1 MLDVMDP
8 VAARSLL
15 DDVGFLLVPGAP
27 FAHGRAYLLV
37 ALRSAPTLAHFDP
50 ERVDYWTNIDGR
62 GMAASLD
69 WPSHA
74 PEAQDFS
81 WGVIRVVDRLNVSN
95 EFVCFGGRL
104 EVDRVQDVKVVVF
117 SSEAPILARGGHSQ
131 DWEVGSQEIY
141 AYLGRLRAAADPR
154 ATLERRLA
162 AMSPVAR
169 YAAFVAES
177 VETIAAGERRAD
189 WRWASR
195 LTLLDERRR
204 LRDRYPADWTAG
216 DDLARELDA
225 GPASA
230 SGSALG

>member
-8 VAARSLL
+8 VAARALL
-15 DDVGFLLVPGAP
+15 DDIGFLLVPGAP
-27 FAHGRAYLLV
+27 FARGRAYLLV

-50 ERVDYWTNIDGR
+50 ERVDYWTNVGGR

-74 PEAQDFS
+74 PEMQEFS
-81 WGVIRVVDRLNVSN
+81 WGLIRVVDRLNVSN

-104 EVDRVQDVKVVVF
+104 EIERVDDVKVAVF

-154 ATLERRLA
+154 ATLERHLA
-162 AMSPVAR
+162 SMSPVAR

-204 LRDRYPADWTAG
+204 LRDQYPADWTAG
-216 DDLARELDA
+216 DELALELA
-225 GPASA
+225 ARPAIASGPA
-230 SGSALG
+230 LG

>member
-15 DDVGFLLVPGAP
+15 DEIGFLLVPGAP
-27 FAHGRAYLLV
+27 FARGHAYLLV
-37 ALRSAPTLAHFDP
+37 ALRSAPTLDHFDP
-50 ERVDYWTNIDGR
+50 ERVDYWTNLGGR

-74 PEAQDFS
+74 ADTQDFS
-81 WGVIRVVDRLNVSN
+81 WGLIRVVDRLNVSN
-95 EFVCFGGRL
+95 EFVSFGGKL
-104 EVDRVQDVKVVVF
+104 EVDRVQDVKVAVF

-131 DWEVGSQEIY
+131 DWELGSQEIY

-154 ATLERRLA
+154 ATLEQRLA

-189 WRWASR
+189 WRWPSR
-195 LTLLDERRR
+195 LVLLDERRR
-204 LRDRYPADWTAG
+204 LKEQYPAEWSTGDGLAHELNAAPAARTGTAPG
-216 DDLARELDA
+216 
-225 GPASA
+225 
-230 SGSALG
+230 